1 MIRVRVAPS
10 ESSSART
17 DTAERRPGRRCR
29 SAPRRATGPATATAA
44 RTACSTLYVS
54 TSRVVP
60 GPSEANC
67 AANASR
73 SLSCTSVNACA
84 EVPLDGTP

>member
-1 MIRVRVAPS
+1 MIRVSAAPS

-17 DTAERRPGRRCR
+17 DTASAGRSPLSIRT
-29 SAPRRATGPATATAA
+29 APSDGPATSTAA
-44 RTACSTLYVS
+44 RTACSTLNVS

-60 GPSEANC
+60 GPSDASW
-67 AANASR
+67 AANESR
-73 SLSCTSVNACA
+73 SLSCTSVNAWA